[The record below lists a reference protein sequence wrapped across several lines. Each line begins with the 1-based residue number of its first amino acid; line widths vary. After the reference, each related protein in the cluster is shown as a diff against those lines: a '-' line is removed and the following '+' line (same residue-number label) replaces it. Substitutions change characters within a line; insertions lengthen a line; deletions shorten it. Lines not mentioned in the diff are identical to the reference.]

1 MKVKELKQILEK
13 YPEAEVGFFD
23 DNVDEYGLDDNVFI
37 SISLNQ
43 DDVWDDE
50 DENMISLDLYGVIGI
65 GDSLQ

>member
-23 DNVDEYGLDDNVFI
+23 DNVDEYSLDDNVFI